1 MINNKVVKDVV
12 LEKIFICKNLVIVD
26 VGFFFVL
33 LSFKMFVFVII
44 VFLKLIIKLVI
55 VRFIKR

>member
-26 VGFFFVL
+26 VGFFFVM
-33 LSFKMFVFVII
+33 LSFKMFVFVNI